1 MTAKEYLQEI
11 RKFDRYIEQKQI
23 EYDSL
28 YRLRG
33 GARAIDYSKDKV
45 QTSPDGQGFTR
56 ISDRLIDLQSEI
68 NEAVDRFCQITHDRI
83 EQIQQLSKVEYSE
96 ILFKRYVEY
105 KSLEQIAYEMN
116 YTYKYICQ
124 LHGEAL
130 IEFGEKFG
138 EKFMKK
144 QDKTGKI

>member
-33 GARAIDYSKDKV
+33 GASGIDYSKDKV

-56 ISDRLIDLQSEI
+56 ISDRLVDLQSEI
-68 NEAVDRFCQITHDRI
+68 NEAVDRFCQMKHERI
-83 EQIQQLSKVEYSE
+83 DQIQQLPKVEYSE

-105 KSLEQIAYEMN
+105 KSLERVAWEMN
-116 YTYKYICQ
+116 YSYIYICQ
-124 LHGEAL
+124 LHGGAL
-130 IEFGEKFG
+130 NEFEEMFLTNPKNF
-138 EKFMKK
+138 
-144 QDKTGKI
+144 

>member
-1 MTAKEYLQEI
+1 MTAKEHLQEI

-33 GARAIDYSKDKV
+33 GAGAIDYSKDKV

-56 ISDRLIDLQSEI
+56 ISDRLVDLQSEI
-68 NEAVDRFCQITHDRI
+68 NEAVDRFCQMKHERI
-83 EQIQQLSKVEYSE
+83 DQIQQLSKVEYSE

-105 KSLEQIAYEMN
+105 KSLDQIAYEMN
-116 YTYKYICQ
+116 YTYKYICNVHGFALKEFND
-124 LHGEAL
+124 LHL
-130 IEFGEKFG
+130 K
-138 EKFMKK
+138 
-144 QDKTGKI
+144 DVD

>member
-33 GARAIDYSKDKV
+33 GAGAIDYSKDKV

-56 ISDRLIDLQSEI
+56 ISDKLVDLQNEI
-68 NEAVDRFCQITHDRI
+68 NKAIDRFCQIKHDRI

-105 KSLEQIAYEMN
+105 KSLERIAWEMN
-116 YTYKYICQ
+116 YSYIYTCQ
-124 LHGEAL
+124 LHGGAL
-130 IEFGEKFG
+130 NEFEEMFLTNPKNF
-138 EKFMKK
+138 
-144 QDKTGKI
+144 

>member
-33 GARAIDYSKDKV
+33 GAGAIDYSKDKV

-56 ISDRLIDLQSEI
+56 ISDRLVDLQSEI
-68 NEAVDRFCQITHDRI
+68 NEAVDRFCQMKHERI
-83 EQIQQLSKVEYSE
+83 DQIQQLSKAEYSE

-105 KSLEQIAYEMN
+105 KSLERIAFEMN
-116 YTYKYICQ
+116 YSYKYTCNI
-124 LHGEAL
+124 HGGAL
-130 IEFGEKFG
+130 YEFFDAYLKDVE
-138 EKFMKK
+138 
-144 QDKTGKI
+144 

>member
-33 GARAIDYSKDKV
+33 GAGGIDYSKDKV
-45 QTSPDGQGFTR
+45 QTSPDGQGFPR
-56 ISDRLIDLQSEI
+56 ISDRLVDLQSEI
-68 NEAVDRFCQITHDRI
+68 NEAVDRFCQMKHERI
-83 EQIQQLSKVEYSE
+83 DQIQQLPKVEYSE

-105 KSLEQIAYEMN
+105 KSFEQIAYEMN

-130 IEFGEKFG
+130 IEFGK
-138 EKFMKK
+138 KFMKK

>member
-33 GARAIDYSKDKV
+33 GAGAIDYSKDKV

-56 ISDRLIDLQSEI
+56 ISDRLVDLQSEI
-68 NEAVDRFCQITHDRI
+68 NEAVDRFCQIKHDRI

-105 KSLEQIAYEMN
+105 KSFERIAYEMN
-116 YTYKYICQ
+116 YTYKYICNI
-124 LHGEAL
+124 HGFAL
-130 IEFGEKFG
+130 KEFYDSHLK
-138 EKFMKK
+138 
-144 QDKTGKI
+144 DVD